1 MTGVGRHKIREWNVC
16 VVVTDSDPPPLRA
29 VVQTVARPEAGSASS
44 PGLDHWPLVSRAVSS
59 AVSSQQTALE
69 FLLTCFLVLIDIL

>member
-16 VVVTDSDPPPLRA
+16 VVVTDSDSPPSPLRA

-44 PGLDHWPLVSRAVSS
+44 PGPDHWPLVSWAVSS

-69 FLLTCFLVLIDIL
+69 FLLV